1 MSNGDGKHMNWL
13 SKCKYAKKKRN
24 VVEECSYNVKQDNP
38 VLRLPEVKNPVLTN
52 SSVKSPSNT
61 IEQCLMDK

>member
-1 MSNGDGKHMNWL
+1 MQ
-13 SKCKYAKKKRN
+13 KKRN

-52 SSVKSPSNT
+52 SSVKNPSNT

>member
-13 SKCKYAKKKRN
+13 SKCKYAKKRN

-52 SSVKSPSNT
+52 SSVKNPSNT